1 MMLVVWFYAGL
12 PPVTTNNASSL
23 DASQLIITTISVDKK
38 GGRGVY
44 FLLGLKEAWY
54 LLATVWRMAYE
65 IGLQAHAC

>member
-1 MMLVVWFYAGL
+1 MVLVVWFYAGL

-44 FLLGLKEAWY
+44 FLEIIVYKLNL
-54 LLATVWRMAYE
+54 VWKKHG
-65 IGLQAHAC
+65 IS